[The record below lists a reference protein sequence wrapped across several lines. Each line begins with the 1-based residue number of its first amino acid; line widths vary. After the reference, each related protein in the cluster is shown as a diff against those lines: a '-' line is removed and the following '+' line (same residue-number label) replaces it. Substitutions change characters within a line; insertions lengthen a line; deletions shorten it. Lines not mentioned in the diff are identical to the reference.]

1 MAIEQPKWLMVVKLE
16 LINEEGEKVSRQM
29 RFIITTGVELWKAKF
44 ILDKEDINVNSKKP
58 GGIHSS
64 CHVNMKSLY
73 RPTSI
78 AALFCLKNWRDSSTK
93 FHISEVVLIADGR
106 WP

>member
-64 CHVNMKSLY
+64 CHVNMKRSL
-73 RPTSI
+73 PTYFNCSSSLSQELEG
-78 AALFCLKNWRDSSTK
+78 LFDQIPHK
-93 FHISEVVLIADGR
+93 
-106 WP
+106 